1 MRETI
6 KINSRQLP
14 VILRKFREN
23 PSRLRQLSVIKKTQK
38 FSKIRKIDKKLLKSS
53 KNCYTGNIFKAAEK
67 RAAKG
72 FDRTC
77 RKRLFGLCGG
87 RGARLPF
94 GGAFAHIDLFVDPVW
109 SRYLCGVMFAAL
121 RVAVPL
127 RLWRCVLS
135 RFLLLLVAL
144 IDRYRCYG
152 VVLMAL
158 RTFARL
164 CLRFTGH
171 FDFAPLKLTIA
182 AALCFCFWGFLRQEV
197 LGFLSYWSVRPLF
210 CVVSRGDERCL

>member
-23 PSRLRQLSVIKKTQK
+23 LSRLRQRSVIKKTQK
-38 FSKIRKIDKKLLKSS
+38 FSKIGKIDKKLLKSS

-87 RGARLPF
+87 RVRVWRSAALSPISICSQSWFDRAVFVALCLRLCVF
-94 GGAFAHIDLFVDPVW
+94 LRFYAYGFVCCCDIRSC
-109 SRYLCGVMFAAL
+109 SRSRSFVIAVTVSCLWLCVLLRVYVCVL
-121 RVAVPL
+121 RVAI
-127 RLWRCVLS
+127 
-135 RFLLLLVAL
+135 F
-144 IDRYRCYG
+144 
-152 VVLMAL
+152 
-158 RTFARL
+158 
-164 CLRFTGH
+164 
-171 FDFAPLKLTIA
+171 FAPLKLSVA
-182 AALCFCFWGFLRQEV
+182 AALCFCF
-197 LGFLSYWSVRPLF
+197 
-210 CVVSRGDERCL
+210 

>member
-6 KINSRQLP
+6 KINCRQLP

-38 FSKIRKIDKKLLKSS
+38 FSKIGKIDKKLLKSS

-67 RAAKG
+67 QAAKG
-72 FDRTC
+72 FDRAC

-87 RGARLPF
+87 RGARLAF
-94 GGAFAHIDLFVDPVW
+94 GSAFAHIDLFADPVR

-135 RFLLLLVAL
+135 RFFAL
-144 IDRYRCYG
+144 ACGIDRSLSLLRRRAYG
-152 VVLMAL
+152 FACFL
-158 RTFARL
+158 RVYV
-164 CLRFTGH
+164 CSLRVAIF
-171 FDFAPLKLTIA
+171 FAPLKLPTA
-182 AALCFCFWGFLRQEV
+182 AALCVCF
-197 LGFLSYWSVRPLF
+197 
-210 CVVSRGDERCL
+210 